1 MARPEKNTVEYFPHY
16 VNSGKTLFTL
26 EKKFGNDGY
35 AFLFKVLEALGKS
48 ENHFIDCR
56 NPADWEF
63 LLAITNVSEVSATE
77 MMELLTKLGTFDEE
91 LWSHK
96 IIFSANFIENIKSVY
111 ERRKRK
117 CLQKLDLCKHL
128 QIKCKQKLAST
139 EVSVNES
146 TQSKVKESKEK
157 ESEVK
162 ETSEQN
168 SFAREDNEKMTQKD
182 FEDFWNI
189 YPKKRSKQ
197 KAQEK
202 FLKLPREFL
211 PKILRAVREQKE
223 SHEWQKEGGQ
233 FIPHPTTWLNGKRWE
248 DEIDSYNFNNSN
260 YGKNQR
266 SGLSGYVSKTGY
278 ADLVVGDDDL

>member
-16 VNSGKTLFTL
+16 VNSGKTLYTL
-26 EKKFGNDGY
+26 EKRYGNDGY

-63 LLAITNVSEVSATE
+63 LLAITNVSDVIAEE
-77 MMELLTKLGTFDEE
+77 MMKLLTTLGTFDEE
-91 LWSHK
+91 LWSNR
-96 IIFSANFIENIKSVY
+96 IIFSANFIENLKNVY

-117 CLQKLDLCKHL
+117 CLQKSDLCKHL
-128 QIKCKQKLAST
+128 QIKCEPKPDSSEISGA
-139 EVSVNES
+139 EN
-146 TQSKVKESKEK
+146 TQSKVKR
-157 ESEVK
+157 SEVK
-162 ETSEQN
+162 ESRENIFAQKD
-168 SFAREDNEKMTQKD
+168 FAREDNQKMTL
-182 FEDFWNI
+182 EDFKEFWNC

-223 SHEWQKEGGQ
+223 SSEWQKDGGQ

-248 DEIDSYNFNNSN
+248 DDINSYNFNDSN
-260 YGKNQR
+260 HGKNQR
-266 SGLSGYVSKTGY
+266 DRLAGYVSKEGY